1 MDHKKSQKIK
11 ELESLRDFKQTIIF
25 YESPHRINETIEV
38 LYEVYKDRD
47 IVIAREIS
55 KKYEEYIRGNIKDII
70 NMDLALKGEI
80 VLIVSGAKNSLL
92 EEELNSKTILEHFVF
107 YQQQGYKDM
116 DAMKLVA
123 KDRKIS
129 KSDVYKEVKGE

>member
-1 MDHKKSQKIK
+1 
-11 ELESLRDFKQTIIF
+11 
-25 YESPHRINETIEV
+25 
-38 LYEVYKDRD
+38 
-47 IVIAREIS
+47 
-55 KKYEEYIRGNIKDII
+55 
-70 NMDLALKGEI
+70 MDLALKGEI

-107 YQQQGYKDM
+107 YQQHGYKDM